1 MALSTSTNWISNF
14 VIAFITP
21 PLFSAAGGGYYFL
34 LLGFCLISLGFVFL
48 VYRETAGKSLEQLGE
63 VFGEGDDTIELRSG
77 RGIQQTSNEG
87 SQESIT
93 GKTFVAEP
101 LGIREDVDSAS
112 STTNSSGAVSVSDPL
127 LDGGTHTKTMAL
139 VEIPLDDGEEPSTR
153 NSQTT
158 ELSGR

>member
-48 VYRETAGKSLEQLGE
+48 VYRETAGRSLEQLGE
-63 VFGEGDDTIELRSG
+63 VFGEGDVTIELRSG
-77 RGIQQTSNEG
+77 RGI
-87 SQESIT
+87 QESIT

-101 LGIREDVDSAS
+101 LDIREDVDSAS

-139 VEIPLDDGEEPSTR
+139 VEIPLDDGEEPRTG